1 MTGIAGTRQPL
12 IDGVEKV
19 TGRARYTADL
29 PARALTGGILRSPHA
44 HAEILRVDASRAR
57 ALPGVRAVITGADC
71 DIAYGILPIAHNE
84 YPLARDRVRYWGEP
98 VAAVAADDAESARA
112 ALEAIEVDY
121 RVLPAYFSAAEARAE
136 GAVPLHA
143 NKPGNVER
151 EVSHAFGDVEAGFAA
166 ADLVREAS
174 FHYAEVTHAQ
184 MEPDAALAEYDAERD
199 RLTLHSVT
207 QVPYYVH
214 IALAQCLQM
223 DASAIRVVKPFVGG
237 GFGHRT
243 ECLNFEIIA
252 ALLAR
257 AARGAVSIE
266 LSREQ
271 TCVMHHGRPETDIR
285 LRVGMKRNGEITG
298 VDAECVQRGGAY
310 AGYGIVTI
318 LYAGALLHAL
328 YRLPAAKYHGW
339 RVYSNTPPCG
349 PMRGHGSVDMRHAF
363 ETLLDTM
370 GEELGLD
377 AFAVRRANLI
387 APPYR
392 AMNDLQ
398 VNSCGLGECLDWVEQ
413 ASGWKARKGKL
424 PRGRG
429 LGMACS
435 HYVSGAAKPVHWT
448 GEPHA
453 TVNLRLDFDGSVTL
467 LTGAADIGQGS
478 STLLAMVAAEVLG
491 VALGRIR
498 VVATDSALTPKD
510 NGSYSSRVSFMVGNA
525 ALAAAQELKRQLD
538 AAAAPGASFDQS
550 VRALLAQSGPITVRG
565 TYTVPPEL
573 QGGKFRGA
581 AVGPSP
587 GFSYAAQAVEV
598 AVDEDTGEVKVEK
611 VWVAQDCGFA
621 INPLAVEG
629 QVQGA
634 VWMGMGQALG
644 EATHYLA
651 PHGLPQRANFLDYGF
666 PTIVESPPIE
676 VRIVESRDPTGPF
689 GAKEASEG
697 ALAGFLPALTS
708 AIADAVG
715 IRAHELPVSAD
726 RLFEALRARR
736 RAARV
741 KTAAGG

>member
-1 MTGIAGTRQPL
+1 MTSIAGTRQPL

-29 PARALTGGILRSPHA
+29 PARALTGEILRSPHA

-71 DIAYGILPIAHNE
+71 DVAYGILPIAHNE

-112 ALEAIEVDY
+112 ALEAIEVEY

-184 MEPDAALAEYDAERD
+184 MEPDAALAEYDAERN

>member
-1 MTGIAGTRQPL
+1 MMSFVGTRQPL
-12 IDGVEKV
+12 IDGLEKV

-29 PARALTGGILRSPHA
+29 PVRALTGEILRSPHA
-44 HAEILRVDASRAR
+44 HAEIVRVDASRAR

-71 DIAYGILPIAHNE
+71 DVAYGILPMAHNE
-84 YPLARDRVRYWGEP
+84 YPLARERVRYWGEP

-112 ALEAIEVDY
+112 ALELIEVEY

-136 GAVPLHA
+136 GAMPLHA

-151 EVSHAFGDVEAGFAA
+151 EVSHAFGDAEAGFAA
-166 ADLVREAS
+166 ADLVREAG
-174 FHYAEVTHAQ
+174 FRYAEVTHAQ
-184 MEPDAALAEYDAERD
+184 MEPDAALAEYDAERAC
-199 RLTLHSVT
+199 LTLHSVT

-214 IALAQCLQM
+214 LTLAQCLKM

-257 AARGAVSIE
+257 AACGTVSIE

-271 TCVMHHGRPETDIR
+271 TFVMHHGRPETDIR
-285 LRVGMKRNGEITG
+285 LRIGMKKSGEITA

-328 YRLPAAKYHGW
+328 YRLPAANYRGW

-363 ETLLDTM
+363 ESLLDAM

-392 AMNDLQ
+392 ALNDLQ
-398 VNSCGLGECLDWVEQ
+398 VNSCGLAQCLDWVEQ

-491 VALGRIR
+491 IALGRIR

-525 ALAAAQELKRQLD
+525 ALAAAQELKTQLE
-538 AAAAPGASFDQS
+538 AAAGSGACFDDA
-550 VRALLAQSGPITVRG
+550 VHALLAKSGPITVRG
-565 TYTVPPEL
+565 TYTVPPAL

-581 AVGPSP
+581 GVGPSP
-587 GFSYAAQAVEV
+587 GFSYAAQVVEV
-598 AVDEDTGEVKVEK
+598 ALDEATGEVKVEQ

-651 PHGLPQRANFLDYGF
+651 PHGLPQRANLLDYGF

-676 VRIVESRDPTGPF
+676 VGIVESRDPTGPF

-697 ALAGFLPALTS
+697 ALAGFPPALTS

-715 IRAHELPVSAD
+715 IRVHELPVSAD

-736 RAARV
+736 RAARL
-741 KTAAGG
+741 KTAARG